1 MHTIQSYGKSTTS
14 FGALAKI
21 TPPLAPEGT
30 NAFLFLGNYLDW
42 LADYYSYSYFHIYD
56 PCKHKI
62 GLVQYDLPGGVT
74 RTAPSTFQS
83 LVHKQTKK

>member
-30 NAFLFLGNYLDW
+30 NGFLFLGNYLDW